1 MKNSIL
7 HVIKAFSACAVL
19 GVSSLAAQ
27 SHNLVANVPFDFTVM
42 NQHFAA
48 GTYTVTSET
57 SQSPILIRG
66 RENGAAMF
74 VLTLPATSGK
84 TRADAKLVFDRFGS
98 QYFLRNIWYA
108 GTNEGQQLRISK
120 AERELAQ
127 NSQKPEQTT
136 LVVVNRKPD
145 KPR

>member
-7 HVIKAFSACAVL
+7 HVMKAFGACAVL

-27 SHNLVANVPFDFTVM
+27 SRNIVANVPFDFTVM
-42 NQHFAA
+42 NQHLPA
-48 GTYTVTSET
+48 GTYTVTSENPLG
-57 SQSPILIRG
+57 PILIRG

-74 VLTLPATSGK
+74 VLTVPTNSGK
-84 TRADAKLVFDRFGS
+84 TRDNAKLVFDRFGS

-108 GTNEGQQLRISK
+108 GTNDGQQLRVSK
-120 AERELAQ
+120 IERELAK

>member
-27 SHNLVANVPFDFTVM
+27 SHNIVANVPFDFTVM
-42 NQHFAA
+42 NQHLSA
-48 GTYTVTSET
+48 GTYILTSEN
-57 SQSPILIRG
+57 SLGPILIRG
-66 RENGAAMF
+66 RENGASMF
-74 VLTLPATSGK
+74 VLSVPASSGK
-84 TRADAKLVFDRFGS
+84 VRDDAKLVFDRLGN

-108 GTNEGQQLRISK
+108 GTNEGQELKVSK
-120 AERELAQ
+120 TERELAR